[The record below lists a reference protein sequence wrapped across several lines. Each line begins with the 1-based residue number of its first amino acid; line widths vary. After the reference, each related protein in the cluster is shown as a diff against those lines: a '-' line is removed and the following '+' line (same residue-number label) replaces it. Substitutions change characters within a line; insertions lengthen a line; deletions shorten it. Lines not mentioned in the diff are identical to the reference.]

1 MFNLILFDVHENFLF
16 SLTPE
21 GKDWVH
27 RRKRNIS
34 KKKKKKKKRLKT
46 FRRLAWDVPNL

>member
-27 RRKRNIS
+27 QRKRNIS
-34 KKKKKKKKRLKT
+34 KKTKKKNVLK
-46 FRRLAWDVPNL
+46 P